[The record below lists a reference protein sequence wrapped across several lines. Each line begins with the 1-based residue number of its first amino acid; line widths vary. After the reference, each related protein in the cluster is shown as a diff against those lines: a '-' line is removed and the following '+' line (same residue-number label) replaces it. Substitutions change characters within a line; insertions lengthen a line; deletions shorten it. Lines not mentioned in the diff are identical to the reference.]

1 MSTPPFLDLP
11 DGVRAE
17 RLLTARGPLATLR
30 ADGGGE
36 GGAGSPVLL
45 VPGFTG
51 SKEDFIAVLAPIAA
65 AGHPVVAYDQ
75 RGQFESPG
83 PDDPTAYDVSTL
95 ADDLLEV
102 VAATGRPVHLVGHS
116 FGGHVSRAAAIADP
130 AAVRSVTLLDSGP
143 SAIPHPSAANLALLA
158 QVLPGMDLPTIWVA
172 KRQLEAPNELT
183 PPPPDI
189 EEWMRGRF
197 IANSPVC
204 LKRIAEQLLED
215 VDRTAEL
222 AAVDVPM
229 LVAFGETDD
238 AWLPATQSAMA
249 ALLGA
254 ATAVIAGA
262 GHSPAADRPEATAA
276 ALLEFWAK
284 VDAG

>member
-1 MSTPPFLDLP
+1 VSTPPFLDLP

-17 RLLTARGPLATLR
+17 RLPTTRGALAALR
-30 ADGGGE
+30 SDGVD
-36 GGAGSPVLL
+36 GSPVLL

-65 AGHPVVAYDQ
+65 AGHPVLAYDL

-83 PDDPTAYDVSTL
+83 PDDPRAYDVATL

-102 VAATGRPVHLVGHS
+102 VTATGRPVHLLGHS

-130 AAVRSVTLLDSGP
+130 GAVRSLTLLDSGP

-158 QVLPGMDLPTIWVA
+158 QVLPGLDLPTIWVA

-183 PPPPDI
+183 PPPPEI

-215 VDRTAEL
+215 VDHTDAL

-249 ALLGA
+249 ARLGA

-262 GHSPAADRPEATAA
+262 GHSPAADDPVATAA
-276 ALLEFWAK
+276 ALLVFWAK

>member
-17 RLLTARGPLATLR
+17 RLSTTRGALAALR
-30 ADGGGE
+30 ADGVGDGT
-36 GGAGSPVLL
+36 GSPVLL

-51 SKEDFIAVLAPIAA
+51 SKEDFIAVLAPVAA

-83 PDDPTAYDVSTL
+83 PDDPTAYDVATL
-95 ADDLLEV
+95 AEDLLEV
-102 VAATGRPVHLVGHS
+102 VAGIGGPVHLVGHS
-116 FGGHVSRAAAIADP
+116 FGGLVSRAAAIANP

-143 SAIPHPSAANLALLA
+143 AAIPHPSAANLALLA

-172 KRQLEAPNELT
+172 KRQIEAPNEPA

-197 IANSPVC
+197 IANNPVC
-204 LKRIAEQLLED
+204 LKRIAEQLLAD
-215 VDRTAEL
+215 VDRTDEL
-222 AAVDVPM
+222 AAVDVPV
-229 LVAFGETDD
+229 LVAYGETDD
-238 AWLPATQSAMA
+238 AWPPETQAAMA
-249 ALLGA
+249 TRLGA
-254 ATAVIAGA
+254 GTAVVEGA